1 MLFRSKIIL
10 IFLLKVVVA
19 AVEDLMPEC
28 FIIGGNLAGS
38 ILQLKDGAKHVVDWG
53 LVTVAQALQM
63 ATSVP
68 AKSVGL
74 ENTCGSLKV
83 GLPADFIVLDDSLDL
98 QATYVDGQKGW
109 EK

>member
-1 MLFRSKIIL
+1 
-10 IFLLKVVVA
+10 
-19 AVEDLMPEC
+19 
-28 FIIGGNLAGS
+28 
-38 ILQLKDGAKHVVDWG
+38 
-53 LVTVAQALQM
+53 M

-74 ENTCGSLKV
+74 EEILAEGLKA

-98 QATYVDGQKGW
+98 QATYVDGRKGW